1 MTKAE
6 NLYSECVDGIIGDIK
21 RVRRKKMEI
30 CDLLKKY
37 RDTSERDFIQK
48 YAETEIA
55 VGSFELTNLSYIFA
69 LFALVLVVV
78 IPNMPA
84 TNSEAFKSS
93 FYYIG
98 VIFVISLFGYL
109 VWSIFE
115 KNTLKYIIYA
125 IEADKLISQKTENP
139 EPKPIIDVKKDE
151 TKHNWGELLTVV
163 IIYLTF
169 YTILKDALVNKL
181 SLLEKFEI
189 PFFAAVATL
198 IILILIYRFYFK
210 H

>member
-37 RDTSERDFIQK
+37 RDTSQRDFIQK

-55 VGSFELTNLSYIFA
+55 VESFELTKLSYIFA
-69 LFALVLVVV
+69 SIALVLAVV
-78 IPNMPA
+78 IPNMQA
-84 TNSEAFKSS
+84 TNSEPFKLS

-98 VIFVISLFGYL
+98 VIFVFILFGYL

-115 KNTLKYIIYA
+115 KKPLKDIIIA

-151 TKHNWGELLTVV
+151 PKRNWGTVV
-163 IIYLTF
+163 IIFLTL

-181 SLLEKFEI
+181 SIQESFEI
-189 PFFAAVATL
+189 PLVAAVATV
-198 IILILIYRFYFK
+198 IILILIDRLYFK